1 MSTSILVNLH
11 LILAAIWRRRYLI
24 VVPTIILPIIA
35 TVICII
41 TPRNWETHTTILV
54 QESAKMNPF
63 LEDLSVSTD
72 LENRITTLDTLLH
85 SRHMLINVGKDL
97 GEINEQSQG
106 VEIDKFVKKVS
117 SSLNVKLIGKD
128 LVKLVYHSNT
138 PEYIDKTLYA
148 IRERFL
154 EKLLAPE
161 LSAIVASETFLTEQL
176 RLKKRDLQ
184 SSELSLANFKEKNTD
199 SLPRLYGANSTRFA
213 QLNDLIEQ
221 RKVELSGAIASKK
234 TIRTRLA
241 QVDPV
246 MSEIEQHIVATKGEL
261 AILRSRYTDKHSRVQ
276 TALRKLEQ
284 LKDERAVQ
292 SKASYKMNEIDLN
305 RLWEVA
311 NKMKDGEVDGNQNI
325 LLVSQL
331 KELQM
336 ASGKVEQIK
345 EELQSLESQANTVK
359 ASIVGTGNMERQ
371 LLELERDLKVK
382 RDLYSDLLSRY
393 EMAKITGALGK
404 FEQPERIKI
413 IDEPF
418 IPSIPNNFPLSIFIL
433 AGVIGGIS
441 LGGGMALFVE
451 IADTSIR
458 SKEQLELITCAPVLT
473 RIPKINDVNYLGEK
487 F

>member
-1 MSTSILVNLH
+1 MNTSILINLH

-24 VVPTIILPIIA
+24 LVPTIVFPVIA
-35 TVICII
+35 VVVCII
-41 TPRNWETHTTILV
+41 TPRKWETHTTILV

-97 GEINEQSQG
+97 DVINEQSKG

-128 LVKLVYHSNT
+128 LVKLVYRSNT
-138 PEYIDKTLYA
+138 PENIDITLHA

-161 LSAIVASETFLTEQL
+161 LSAIAASETFLTEQL
-176 RLKKRDLQ
+176 RLKKNDLQ
-184 SSELSLANFKEKNTD
+184 SSELSLTNFKEKNTD
-199 SLPRLYGANSTRFA
+199 SLPRLYSSNNTRFA
-213 QLNDLIEQ
+213 QLNDQIEQ
-221 RKVELSGAIASKK
+221 KKVELSGAIAAKK

-284 LKDERAVQ
+284 LKNERAVQ
-292 SKASYKMNEIDLN
+292 SKASYKMNEVDLN
-305 RLWEVA
+305 RLWEIA
-311 NKMKDGEVDGNQNI
+311 NKMKDGEVDASQNI

-336 ASGKVEQIK
+336 ASGRVEQIK
-345 EELQSLESQANTVK
+345 EELQSLESQANILK

-382 RDLYSDLLSRY
+382 RDLYGDLLSRY

-441 LGGGMALFVE
+441 LGVGMALFIE

-458 SKEQLELITCAPVLT
+458 SKKQLELITCAPVLT
-473 RIPKINDVNYLGEK
+473 RLPKINDANYFGEK
-487 F
+487 S